1 VVHRKAVIFL
11 AMLTGIAALFYTAA
25 FATAGSRASQPP
37 TPGPA
42 WADARQN
49 GQLSD
54 SGLEK
59 AANYLKNKYGKYAGK
74 VKKNPQRKV
83 TSNKR

>member
-1 VVHRKAVIFL
+1 
-11 AMLTGIAALFYTAA
+11 MLTGTAALFYTAG
-25 FATAGSRASQPP
+25 FATAGGRASHPP
-37 TPGPA
+37 APGPA

-59 AANYLKNKYGKYAGK
+59 AANYLKNKYGKYAGT
-74 VKKNPQRKV
+74 VKKAPQRKV

>member
-1 VVHRKAVIFL
+1 MMPRKAVIFL
-11 AMLTGIAALFYTAA
+11 AMLIGIAALFYAAA
-25 FATAGSRASQPP
+25 FAIAGSHSSPP
-37 TPGPA
+37 APGPA

-59 AANYLKNKYGKYAGK
+59 AANYLKNKYGRYAGT
-74 VKKNPQRKV
+74 VKKVPQRKV
-83 TSNKR
+83 ISNKR